1 MARKIVRI
9 AKLDITFSTLR
20 FANIW
25 HYYFKGEMVK
35 TKDFR
40 IAIPKKGK
48 WLSTRADV
56 LADFEKD
63 EKEHFV
69 YRYYF
74 SI

>member
-48 WLSTRADV
+48 WLSTRGLLQVFHRKKA
-56 LADFEKD
+56 LLFLP
-63 EKEHFV
+63 
-69 YRYYF
+69 YYF
-74 SI
+74 S